1 MKHGIYI
8 LTFFMTLLG
17 LSESGYAMIPFFTA
31 TGDTVR
37 RAVIY
42 FEVSETCVNSCYG
55 SNNQVIAVLYSLLA
69 RNSDTKYITAL
80 NVITSVSPEDDESYN
95 TNLISKRN
103 HSVSE
108 FLQRYHSN
116 IDVDKIHYFS
126 AGENWSELRKLA
138 AADPNLPDREE
149 VLILIDYHKN
159 DIDKRKRLLRKLN
172 RGIAYR
178 YIVHN
183 IFPELRRSVITIV
196 GETSKLG
203 KEAFE
208 PVSSVFGLFVSNQEE
223 ALPKDQPDKSVGE
236 SEEKQACEVDISET
250 EGPVKSQTVLAV
262 KNNLLY
268 DLALA
273 PNLEVEI
280 PVGKR
285 WSLNAE
291 YKCPWWLNSEHD
303 FCYQLL
309 SGGME
314 GRYWLG
320 NRQKHN
326 RLTGHFIGLYA
337 EGGIYDFQL
346 RGDGY
351 QGKYYGAAGVTYGYA
366 RQLARHFSLEFSLGI
381 GYLTTEYKKYTP
393 YEGDIIWT
401 NSGRYNFIGPTK
413 AKISLV
419 WLITTR
425 R

>member
-1 MKHGIYI
+1 MKHGTYI
-8 LTFFMTLLG
+8 LTFFMALLS
-17 LSESGYAMIPFFTA
+17 LSESGYAMVPFFTVA
-31 TGDTVR
+31 SDTARQV
-37 RAVIY
+37 VIY
-42 FEVSETCVNSCYG
+42 FEASGTCIDSRYK
-55 SNNQVIAVLYSLLA
+55 SNNRMIMMLDSLLA
-69 RNSDTKYITAL
+69 GNADTKYITAL
-80 NVITSVSPEDDESYN
+80 NVTTFVSPEGDESYN
-95 TNLISKRN
+95 ASLISKRN
-103 HSVSE
+103 HSISE
-108 FLQRYHSN
+108 FLQRYHSD
-116 IDVDKIHYFS
+116 IDVNKIHYFS
-126 AGENWSELRKLA
+126 AGENWSELRKMA

-159 DIDKRKRLLRKLN
+159 DIVKRKQLLRKLN
-172 RGIAYR
+172 QGAAYR
-178 YIVHN
+178 YMVN
-183 IFPELRRSVITIV
+183 NVFPKLRRSEITIV
-196 GETSKLG
+196 REIPEVAKET
-203 KEAFE
+203 FE
-208 PVSSVFGLFVSNQEE
+208 PVSSVSELLVSRQGEE
-223 ALPKDQPDKSVGE
+223 A
-236 SEEKQACEVDISET
+236 
-250 EGPVKSQTVLAV
+250 EGPGKSKTVLAV

-268 DLALA
+268 DMALA
-273 PNLEVEI
+273 PNIEVEI
-280 PVGKR
+280 PLGKR
-285 WSLNAE
+285 WSLNTE

-346 RGDGY
+346 QGDGY

-366 RQLARHFSLEFSLGI
+366 RQLALHFSLEFSLGI

-393 YEGDIIWT
+393 YEGNIIWT